1 MMEIAAVGSEDFV
14 LGFRL
19 AGIRNIHPATSQN
32 LEAIIRNVMA
42 NEKIGI
48 VVVHADEIKHLP
60 SVLRQRMLDSINP
73 VFITIGGE
81 EDELREKVKRAI
93 GVDLYKSG

>member
-19 AGIRNIHPATSQN
+19 AGIRNIHPATPEN
-32 LEAIIRNVMA
+32 LDEVVRAVMV

-48 VVVHADEIKHLP
+48 VVVHAEEIKQLP
-60 SVLRQRMLDSINP
+60 QGLRQRMLDSINP

-93 GVDLYKSG
+93 GVDLYKS

>member
-19 AGIRNIHPATSQN
+19 AGIRNIHATAPEN
-32 LEAIIRNVMA
+32 LEATIREVMS
-42 NEKIGI
+42 NEKVGI
-48 VVVHADEIKHLP
+48 VVVHADEIRSL
-60 SVLRQRMLDSINP
+60 SQGLRARMLDSIHP

>member
-1 MMEIAAVGSEDFV
+1 MMDIAAVGSEDFV

-19 AGIRNIHPATSQN
+19 AGIRRIHSATPDEMEGVIKEIMQDPA
-32 LEAIIRNVMA
+32 V
-42 NEKIGI
+42 GI
-48 VVVHADEIKHLP
+48 VVVHADEIAQVSHA
-60 SVLRQRMLDSINP
+60 LRVKMLDSIEP

>member
-19 AGIRNIHPATSQN
+19 VGIGNIYEANPEI
-32 LEAIIRNVMA
+32 LEETIRNVMA
-42 NEKIGI
+42 NKKIGI
-48 VVVHADEIKHLP
+48 IVIHAGEIKHLP
-60 SVLRQRMLDSINP
+60 QGLRARMLESINP